1 MLDEPGPPPVSSRTT
16 HRRPS
21 SPSAPRPPTSTA
33 PPLLAPQPRRQ
44 ATLPDEL
51 VDDST
56 VLSNVEEMLEGFEW
70 RGSVGNYSSDG
81 GGGGGGVGKG
91 RKADEIEKRLIGE
104 LKALEAASIHAIMES
119 DDRVTGVIKHLDD
132 ALGELD
138 RMDLLIGLYK
148 TQLNVRSSRST
159 AISSSD
165 GTNGEGVW
173 YAARDG

>member
-1 MLDEPGPPPVSSRTT
+1 MLDEPGPPPVSSRT
-16 HRRPS
+16 RRPS
-21 SPSAPRPPTSTA
+21 SPSAPRPPTA

-56 VLSNVEEMLEGFEW
+56 VLTNVEEMLEGFEW

-81 GGGGGGVGKG
+81 GSGGGGKG

-148 TQLNVRSSRST
+148 TQLNVRFSLYFHQSLVESDVVSVTDRSS
-159 AISSSD
+159 
-165 GTNGEGVW
+165 
-173 YAARDG
+173 